1 MYAVVKTG
9 GKQYRVSRND
19 VIKVETLPGAAGD
32 RVTLGDVLM
41 VVDGAEVRIGAP
53 VVAGASVAATVLEQ
67 MREDKITVFRKIRR
81 KGHRRKRGHRQ
92 AKTVLR
98 IGDIDLGES
107 NRGESGSAQD
117 GA

>member
-53 VVAGASVAATVLEQ
+53 MVAGASVAAIVLEQ

-107 NRGESGSAQD
+107 NRGESGSAHD